1 VTTVAIPTA
10 EVVELLRALIRNA
23 CVNDG
28 TPGSGHEHRSVAT
41 LQEYLDTEGMV
52 VEPHPGRQ
60 SVVFRVPGST
70 PGAPALVLLPH
81 LDVVPVTASGW
92 SVDPFAAE
100 VADGY
105 VWGRGA
111 VDMLNLTAAMAA
123 VFARYRSGE
132 LAPLPGDLVLA
143 AVADEEAGG
152 VHGAGWLAEHRPDLL
167 PADYVLTE
175 IATPLIA
182 AGGGLPVTVAE
193 KGPSW
198 KLLRA
203 GGTPGHASQPY
214 RTDNALVRLASAV
227 DLLDAADEPA
237 AVSAEWA
244 EFVAGAGLPEGM
256 AERLTDPDRLDDAI
270 DELAE
275 SDEPLARFAHACTH
289 LTVAPTI
296 LNAGIKANV
305 VPDFAEAYLDMR
317 VVPGQDET
325 TVDDH
330 LRKVLGPDRLD
341 RIEVIDHISFPAN
354 GSPASGPLWE
364 AIGDAADALTGSRS
378 LVPMLIPVT
387 TDARFM
393 RARGAVSYG
402 VGLFDDRMGFGEM
415 LRLFHGHDERVSI
428 GSIEA
433 TTALLALTVDRFG
446 ARVGEVDR

>member
-1 VTTVAIPTA
+1 MTTAATPRG
-10 EVVELLRALIRNA
+10 EVVELLQALIRNA

-28 TPGSGHEHRSVAT
+28 TPDSGHEHRSVAT
-41 LQEYLDTEGMV
+41 LQRYLGADGDV

-92 SVDPFAAE
+92 TVDPFGAE
-100 VADGY
+100 VHDGF

-123 VFARYRSGE
+123 VFSRYRSGE
-132 LAPLPGDLVLA
+132 QAPLPGDLVLA

-152 VHGAGWLAEHRPDLL
+152 VHGAGWLAEHRPDLI

-175 IATPLIA
+175 IATPRVA
-182 AGGGLPVTVAE
+182 DAGGLPVTVAE

-198 KLLRA
+198 KVLRTR
-203 GGTPGHASQPY
+203 GTPGHASQPY
-214 RTDNALVRLASAV
+214 RTDNALVPLANAI
-227 DLLDAADEPA
+227 DLLAAAPEPA

-244 EFVAGAGLPEGM
+244 GFAAGAGFSADM
-256 AERLTDPDRLDDAI
+256 TERLTDTDRLDEAI
-270 DELAE
+270 DDLAAV
-275 SDEPLARFAHACTH
+275 DEPLARFAHACTH
-289 LTVAPTI
+289 LTVAPTL
-296 LNAGIKANV
+296 LNAGTKSNV
-305 VPDFAEAYLDMR
+305 VPDSAEAYLDIR
-317 VVPGQDET
+317 VVPGQDEA

-341 RIEVIDHISFPAN
+341 RIEVIDHISFPPN

-364 AIGDAADALTGSRS
+364 AIGDAAESLTGSRA
-378 LVPMLIPVT
+378 LLPMLIPVT

-393 RARGAVSYG
+393 RGSRSDFIRGGAV
-402 VGLFDDRMGFGEM
+402 R
-415 LRLFHGHDERVSI
+415 
-428 GSIEA
+428 
-433 TTALLALTVDRFG
+433 
-446 ARVGEVDR
+446 